1 MEINPE
7 EGAIKYS
14 KLIEQNAEDK
24 EPSLILSQK
33 TIDKLKPEKLVLE
46 GIENNNYP
54 SNTKIEEFEVNLN
67 LKFKGKQR
75 KFGFKT
81 LLGLSLAFLS
91 IVAGLI
97 AGLLFMHMKV
107 QNLEMDLESRDQFA
121 EDFFHVQNMSQS
133 QISNFIKQNRYQINE
148 YDIAVK
154 HLKNAIDDKGLL
166 SDAIKSRDI
175 PLVKFFLEFGADV
188 NARDQNGDSP
198 IYHAVCLGYNKIAEL
213 LIQKGANVNEGHH
226 YHMNQSL
233 LLSATVKSD
242 LKMAEILLQN
252 GADPNAA
259 DVLGQT
265 PLLVGAQHAGTSPK
279 VVELLLQHGAN
290 VDARNKYG
298 NTPLHYAAQHGRIEV
313 AKLLLEYGAKKN
325 LKNQYGKTPS
335 EEPRYRNTS
344 EDDYEQVI
352 ALLENN

>member
-1 MEINPE
+1 MAQWE
-7 EGAIKYS
+7 
-14 KLIEQNAEDK
+14 
-24 EPSLILSQK
+24 LSGK
-33 TIDKLKPEKLVLE
+33 
-46 GIENNNYP
+46 
-54 SNTKIEEFEVNLN
+54 NLR
-67 LKFKGKQR
+67 LR
-75 KFGFKT
+75 
-81 LLGLSLAFLS
+81 
-91 IVAGLI
+91 
-97 AGLLFMHMKV
+97 
-107 QNLEMDLESRDQFA
+107 
-121 EDFFHVQNMSQS
+121 
-133 QISNFIKQNRYQINE
+133 
-148 YDIAVK
+148 
-154 HLKNAIDDKGLL
+154 NAIDDKGLL
-166 SDAIKSRDI
+166 HDAIKSRDI
-175 PLVKFFLEFGADV
+175 PSVKFFLEFGANV

-298 NTPLHYAAQHGRIEV
+298 NTPLHYAAQHGRIKV
-313 AKLLLEYGAKKN
+313 AELLLKYGAKKD
-325 LKNQYGKTPS
+325 LKNQKGRTPS
-335 EEPRYRNTS
+335 EMQRYLRDTS
-344 EDDYEQVI
+344 EDDYQHVI
-352 ALLENN
+352 ALLENKL